1 VIVPLEGVAA
11 SAVLHLNASEAIRPP
26 IRTRIGILT
35 IVDRLTIGG
44 TRG

>member
-1 VIVPLEGVAA
+1 MIVPLEGVAA

-26 IRTRIGILT
+26 IRMRIGILT